1 MIFLESEYKKIKNL
15 VGAKIIEVDREFDN
29 KYDDS
34 FTFVFD
40 NGISLDVYEY
50 KFWGI

>member
-15 VGAKIIEVDREFDN
+15 IGTKIMEVSRESDD

-40 NGISLDVYEY
+40 NGISLDVYKY